1 MRSTSPIR
9 TNDKTRFVFVTGG
22 VVSGLGKGITISSL
36 GRLLRSMDLKV
47 TCIKIDPYLNTDAGT
62 MSPFEHGETFVL
74 DDGGETD
81 LDLGN
86 YERFLD
92 INLTKDHNIT
102 TGKVYS
108 TVIEKERTGDYLGKT
123 VQVVPHI
130 TDEIQERISKVSKL
144 SVDSSGEA
152 PDICLVEIGGTV
164 GDIESS
170 VFLEALRQFIV
181 RVGRDKCCL
190 LHVSLVVTLGEQKTK
205 PTQHSIKTLMGLG
218 LLPDVIVCR
227 SNKPLEETVR
237 RKISAFCH
245 VSPLNVVS
253 VHDCSNIYHVP
264 LILHQQKLE
273 KIVLKRLGL
282 EKYLD
287 RSVDLKEWREIANV
301 VDTATEVV
309 KIALVG
315 KYTKLSDA
323 YLSVNKAI
331 KHASIAHNLKLKL
344 ISIDSSYLEVE
355 QTGTKEYIESWAL
368 LEEADGIIIPGG
380 FGKRG
385 VEGMIKAINFARI
398 KKTPIL
404 GICLGLQTMIIEYS
418 RNVLSLKDAH
428 SAEFCSDSKNKVI
441 FEMLEHHTG
450 KMGGTMRLGSRI
462 TKVDVKSL
470 ASKLYKNK
478 TEVIERHRHR
488 YEVNPAYVERLEENG
503 MKFVGKDVKG
513 ERMEIIELDRK
524 DHPFFVGVQYHPE
537 LKSRPINNKLSPPFE
552 GLILAASGRFD
563 EFYSSS

>member
-462 TKVDVKSL
+462 TKVDAKSL